1 MYCVARITSRVIDNI
16 SFVFSNLIIIQEDSD
31 TSIVIIIGHSSSILY
46 DSAWEKS
53 NIIAS

>member
-16 SFVFSNLIIIQEDSD
+16 SFVFSDLIIIQEDSY

-46 DSAWEKS
+46 DSAWKKS
-53 NIIAS
+53 NIIVT

>member
-1 MYCVARITSRVIDNI
+1 MYCVVRITSRVIDNI